1 MVEILLFQLSVQ
13 HFITP
18 NGKILKHCILQNT
31 CGGLAALY
39 CYDKYPRKLNKIKIV
54 FDLQFRFFQTTAVLY
69 YCFLQCRSILT
80 EEDKQQRKSAHF
92 LKTRWKE
99 ESEGTWAK
107 EFLFSACLQRTT
119 SSTRTY
125 LFDSNI
131 APTSIVTNYQ
141 WVSLQIRL
149 SHHDLI
155 TSLRPS

>member
-18 NGKILKHCILQNT
+18 NGKIIKHCILQNT

-80 EEDKQQRKSAHF
+80 EEDKHQRKSAQF
-92 LKTRWKE
+92 LKTRQKE
-99 ESEGTWAK
+99 DRVKALGPRNSYSVHAFSELLPQQ
-107 EFLFSACLQRTT
+107 E
-119 SSTRTY
+119 
-125 LFDSNI
+125 
-131 APTSIVTNYQ
+131 PTSLILTLPQLPLLLIINGLVY
-141 WVSLQIRL
+141 RL
-149 SHHDLI
+149 D
-155 TSLRPS
+155 